1 MSESFSDRMQREIRE
16 RAQQARAAF
25 VGSVIMRIS
34 DMIEQLE
41 PADGTPFGEGL
52 IGRIYDYVHG
62 PGEYQR
68 QIQQGETADE
78 QLTPFER
85 SLQQRMQ
92 DYANQ
97 K

>member
-1 MSESFSDRMQREIRE
+1 MPDVPAESHRLTVFPSRWVPEEQRI
-16 RAQQARAAF
+16 
-25 VGSVIMRIS
+25 
-34 DMIEQLE
+34 IEQLE